1 MSDIMT
7 ILQSAYASAPLNTP
21 ASNAPYT
28 DVKAADYRGTWTGTF
43 SNNQKFELTV
53 SQVNGFRAEIKYQSG
68 STVSYQSVLIKG
80 GSFRV
85 GDAKFTLSNPGTPA
99 VPATANAP
107 GTPAQG
113 GVAAVKA
120 VITDPYTGNTSLIQ
134 GNATQEV

>member
-1 MSDIMT
+1 MSDIMS

-28 DVKAADYRGTWTGTF
+28 NVKASDYQGTWTGTF
-43 SNNQKFELTV
+43 NNNQNFELNI
-53 SQVNGFRAEIKYQSG
+53 SQVNGFRAEVKYQSG

-85 GDAKFTLSNPGTPA
+85 GDTKFTLSNPGAPA
-99 VPATANAP
+99 VAGTPDNP

-134 GNATQEV
+134 GNATQQV

>member
-1 MSDIMT
+1 MTDIMS

-21 ASNAPYT
+21 ASNAAYT
-28 DVKAADYRGTWTGTF
+28 NVKASDYQGTWAGTF
-43 SNNQKFELTV
+43 NNNQKFELNI
-53 SQVNGFRAEIKYQSG
+53 SEVNGFRAEVKYQSG

-85 GDAKFTLSNPGTPA
+85 GDTKFTLSNPGTPA
-99 VPATANAP
+99 VPATANMP

-134 GNATQEV
+134 GNAAQQV

>member
-1 MSDIMT
+1 
-7 ILQSAYASAPLNTP
+7 
-21 ASNAPYT
+21 
-28 DVKAADYRGTWTGTF
+28 
-43 SNNQKFELTV
+43 
-53 SQVNGFRAEIKYQSG
+53 
-68 STVSYQSVLIKG
+68 VLIKG

-107 GTPAQG
+107 GTLAQG